1 MALAEKN
8 LERWRADIAPE
19 PQAMETEQEINLIE
33 LFYKLLENFV
43 IIAVVA
49 VLCAIIAG
57 VYSFFIATP
66 KYQAVAKLYVVNS
79 KDSALNL
86 SDLQIGSYLTSDYQ
100 EVFRTWEV
108 HEMVIQELG
117 LDYSYR
123 QVEGMLTISNPSGTR
138 ILNITVTSDDPMEA
152 TDIAN
157 TYANVAKKYIS
168 QTMATDEPNILS
180 IALEPTVPISPNKT
194 QNVLIA
200 FLLGGFLAVGIITLQ
215 FVMDDKIRT
224 ADDIQRFANM
234 ATLAAVPV
242 MDSIGANVKNITKRN
257 NGNKDKK
264 TKQR

>member
-1 MALAEKN
+1 MALAEKD
-8 LERWRADIAPE
+8 LERWHTNIAPE
-19 PQAMETEQEINLIE
+19 TQIMETEQEIDLIE
-33 LFYKLLENFV
+33 LFYKLVENLFS
-43 IIAVVA
+43 IALVA
-49 VLCAIIAG
+49 VLCAIIAA

-117 LDYSYR
+117 FDYSYSKL
-123 QVEGMLTISNPSGTR
+123 EKMLSISNPSGTR
-138 ILNITVTSDDPMEA
+138 ILNITVTSDDPLEA

-180 IALEPTVPISPNKT
+180 VALEPTVPVSPNKT
-194 QNVLIA
+194 QNILMG
-200 FLLGGFLAVGIITLQ
+200 FLLGTLLAVGIVTLR
-215 FVMDDKIRT
+215 FVMDDKIKSG
-224 ADDIQRFANM
+224 DDIQRYTGM
-234 ATLAAVPV
+234 ATLAVVPV
-242 MDSIGANVKNITKRN
+242 MDANGASGKSTIKW
-257 NGNKDKK
+257 NKEK
-264 TKQR
+264 KQR